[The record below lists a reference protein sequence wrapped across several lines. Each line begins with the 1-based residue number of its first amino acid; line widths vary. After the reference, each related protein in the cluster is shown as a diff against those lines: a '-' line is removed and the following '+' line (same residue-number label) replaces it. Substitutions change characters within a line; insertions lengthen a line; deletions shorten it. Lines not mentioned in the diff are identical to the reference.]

1 MFYFANIFR
10 VTITV
15 HLDRK
20 SFTEAYAL
28 CHDTLSQLGEE
39 IPESLQSCQI
49 SEMIDT
55 TSKMFISDSDLLEMK
70 EMDERLSISMHFY
83 SILSI
88 VAYFGKREMLPFV
101 ACRMTRLTLE
111 NGLCKHSII
120 GVVLYAMLLC
130 MSNIEKKDI
139 DGASR
144 IGKAA
149 MSFSKKRYHTSE
161 QLPHIYVVYY
171 GFVAPYTEPLQS
183 CADMLRQGFG
193 AGMSL
198 GETGI
203 SFLNSS
209 CHITTAI
216 VAGNRLPTVLEK
228 VDYYLKLANTYQN
241 EMIKTFLSIN
251 RETISILIDN
261 GGSSSSTPFAVDVPT
276 DTEETMV
283 LEEMYYNRAIHA
295 YWQGY
300 SERCQHYI
308 EKLILQ
314 HPHLTWRLHIITFI
328 EGMNSFQLLKRTSN
342 GRLRSIPMNAILVLK
357 TAASLSS
364 CNWQNKVRDN
374 HLHLVLLLSCFLFET

>member
-1 MFYFANIFR
+1 VFYFANNFR

-15 HLDRK
+15 HVDRK

-28 CHDTLSQLGEE
+28 CHDALSQLGEE
-39 IPESLQSCQI
+39 IPKSLRSCQI

-55 TSKMFISDSDLLEMK
+55 TSQMVSDSDLLDMK

-101 ACRMTRLTLE
+101 ACRMTQLTLE

-120 GVVLYAMLLC
+120 GFVLYAMLLW

-139 DGASR
+139 DSASR

-161 QLPHIYVVYY
+161 QLPHIYVIYY

-183 CADMLRQGFG
+183 CADMLRQGFD

-209 CHITTAI
+209 LHITTAI
-216 VAGNRLPTVLEK
+216 VAGIRLPTVLEK

-241 EMIKTFLSIN
+241 EMIKTVLSIN

-276 DTEETMV
+276 DTED
-283 LEEMYYNRAIHA
+283 
-295 YWQGY
+295 
-300 SERCQHYI
+300 
-308 EKLILQ
+308 
-314 HPHLTWRLHIITFI
+314 I

-342 GRLRSIPMNAILVLK
+342 GRLRSIPRNAILVLK

>member
-1 MFYFANIFR
+1 
-10 VTITV
+10 
-15 HLDRK
+15 
-20 SFTEAYAL
+20 
-28 CHDTLSQLGEE
+28 
-39 IPESLQSCQI
+39 
-49 SEMIDT
+49 
-55 TSKMFISDSDLLEMK
+55 
-70 EMDERLSISMHFY
+70 
-83 SILSI
+83 
-88 VAYFGKREMLPFV
+88 
-101 ACRMTRLTLE
+101 
-111 NGLCKHSII
+111 
-120 GVVLYAMLLC
+120 
-130 MSNIEKKDI
+130 
-139 DGASR
+139 
-144 IGKAA
+144 
-149 MSFSKKRYHTSE
+149 
-161 QLPHIYVVYY
+161 
-171 GFVAPYTEPLQS
+171 
-183 CADMLRQGFG
+183 MLRQGFD

-209 CHITTAI
+209 LHITTAI
-216 VAGNRLPTVLEK
+216 VAGIRLPTVLEK

-283 LEEMYYNRAIHA
+283 LEEMYYNRAIQA

-300 SERCQHYI
+300 SEKCQHYI

-328 EGMNSFQLLKRTSN
+328 EGMNSFQLLKRT
-342 GRLRSIPMNAILVLK
+342 GRLRCIPTKAIRVLK